1 MQNWEVGIL
10 LVNYNMEKLKSIMH
24 DLCAVTGINF
34 EILDANFHFLYR
46 CKNESPFCTAIQ
58 NTSIGANKCL
68 CSDTSILEECK
79 QSRSFQSH
87 VCHAGLTDA
96 ATPIIKNDVIV
107 GYIIT
112 GPIRTA
118 FTPEEIREK
127 LSWMSESIPQL
138 LEFYEEIPSFSED
151 RIDSLS
157 NLLSHILF
165 ENAIEIDYSD
175 FISFATTY
183 IKNNLNNDLS
193 IPHLCAT
200 LHVSKNVLYKSFHE
214 NRGCTVT
221 EYINR
226 QRIKQ
231 AQKLLR
237 ETDTPIYHIAA
248 SVGLPNY
255 TYFCRLFKKI
265 TGLSPI
271 VYRNNI

>member
-1 MQNWEVGIL
+1 M
-10 LVNYNMEKLKSIMH
+10 LVNYNMEKLKGIMN

-34 EILDANFHFLYR
+34 EILDANFHVLYR
-46 CKNESPFCTAIQ
+46 CKNETPFCEAIQ
-58 NTSIGANKCL
+58 NTSIGVNKCI

-79 QSRSFQSH
+79 ATRTFQAH
-87 VCHAGLTDA
+87 VCHAGLKDA

-112 GPIRTA
+112 GPLRTTFTLDEIRT
-118 FTPEEIREK
+118 R
-127 LSWMSESIPQL
+127 LSWMG
-138 LEFYEEIPSFSED
+138 EEIPRMLEYYEKVPSLSD
-151 RIDSLS
+151 SRIDSLS

-165 ENAIEIDYSD
+165 ENAIEIDYND

-183 IKNNLNNDLS
+183 IKNNLCSDLS
-193 IPHLCAT
+193 IPHLCKT

-214 NRGCTVT
+214 SRGCTVT

-237 ETDTPIYHIAA
+237 ETNMPIYHIAT
-248 SVGLPNY
+248 SVGILNY
-255 TYFCRLFKKI
+255 TYFCRLFKKS

-271 VYRNNI
+271 VYRNNV

>member
-1 MQNWEVGIL
+1 
-10 LVNYNMEKLKSIMH
+10 MEKLKSIMH

-34 EILDANFHFLYR
+34 EITDANFHFLYR

-107 GYIIT
+107 GYIVA
-112 GPIRTA
+112 GPIRSSL
-118 FTPEEIREK
+118 TPEEIREK
-127 LSWMSESIPQL
+127 LSWMNESVPRL
-138 LEFYEEIPSFSED
+138 LESYEEIPCFSD
-151 RIDSLS
+151 ARIDSLS

-175 FISFATTY
+175 FISFATAY
-183 IKNNLNNDLS
+183 IKNNLNSDLS
-193 IPHLCAT
+193 IPHLCEA
-200 LHVSKNVLYKSFHE
+200 LHVSKNVLYKSFRE

-237 ETDTPIYHIAA
+237 ESDMPIYHIAT
-248 SVGLPNY
+248 SVGIPNY
-255 TYFCRLFKKI
+255 TYFCRLFKKL

-271 VYRNNI
+271 VYRNNV

>member
-1 MQNWEVGIL
+1 M
-10 LVNYNMEKLKSIMH
+10 LVNYNMEKLKGIMN

-46 CKNESPFCTAIQ
+46 CKNDSPFCKAIQ
-58 NTSIGANKCL
+58 NTSLGANKCL

-79 QSRSFQSH
+79 QKRAFQCH
-87 VCHAGLTDA
+87 ICHAGLKDA
-96 ATPIIKNDVIV
+96 ATPIIKNDIIV

-112 GPIRTA
+112 GPIRASLTR
-118 FTPEEIREK
+118 EEIREK
-127 LSWMSESIPQL
+127 LSWMRESLPNL
-138 LEFYEEIPSFSED
+138 LEFYEEIPSFPDD

-214 NRGCTVT
+214 SRGCTVT

-237 ETDTPIYHIAA
+237 ETDTPIYHIAT

>member
-1 MQNWEVGIL
+1 MLI
-10 LVNYNMEKLKSIMH
+10 NYNMEKLKAIMN
-24 DLCAVTGINF
+24 DLSSVTGINF

-46 CKNESPFCTAIQ
+46 CKNETPFCYAIQ
-58 NTSIGANKCL
+58 NTAIGANKCL

-79 QSRSFQSH
+79 RTRSFQSH
-87 VCHAGLTDA
+87 ICHAGLKDA

-112 GPIRTA
+112 GPIRVS
-118 FTPEEIREK
+118 FTPDEIREK
-127 LSWMSESIPQL
+127 LSWMSESISTIL
-138 LEFYEEIPSFSED
+138 DFYDGIPFFSD
-151 RIDSLS
+151 YQIDSLS

-183 IKNNLNNDLS
+183 IKNNLDSNLS
-193 IPHLCAT
+193 IPHLCEVF
-200 LHVSKNVLYKSFHE
+200 HVSKNVLYKSFHE

-226 QRIKQ
+226 QRIKA
-231 AQKLLR
+231 AQKLLK
-237 ETDTPIYHIAA
+237 ETDTPIYHIAGA
-248 SVGLPNY
+248 VGIPNY

-265 TGLSPI
+265 TGLTPI
-271 VYRNNI
+271 AYRNNIT

>member
-1 MQNWEVGIL
+1 MLI
-10 LVNYNMEKLKSIMH
+10 NYNMEKLKAIMH
-24 DLCAVTGINF
+24 DLSSVTGINF

-46 CKNESPFCTAIQ
+46 CQNASPFCNAIQ
-58 NTSIGANKCL
+58 NTPIGSNKCL

-79 QSRSFQSH
+79 KSRSFQSH
-87 VCHAGLTDA
+87 ICHAGLKDA

-107 GYIIT
+107 GYIVT
-112 GPIRTA
+112 GPIRTS
-118 FTPEEIREK
+118 FTSEEIREK
-127 LSWMSESIPQL
+127 LSWMSESIQTL
-138 LEFYEEIPSFSED
+138 LEYYEEIPCFSD
-151 RIDSLS
+151 ARIDSLS

-183 IKNNLNNDLS
+183 IKNNLCNDLS
-193 IPHLCAT
+193 IPHLCAA
-200 LHVSKNVLYKSFHE
+200 LHVSKNVLYKSFRE
-214 NRGCTVT
+214 SRGCTVT

-237 ETDTPIYHIAA
+237 ETDTPIYHIAT
-248 SVGLPNY
+248 SVGIPNY

-265 TGLSPI
+265 TGLPPI
-271 VYRNNI
+271 VYRNNIG

>member
-1 MQNWEVGIL
+1 M
-10 LVNYNMEKLKSIMH
+10 
-24 DLCAVTGINF
+24 
-34 EILDANFHFLYR
+34 
-46 CKNESPFCTAIQ
+46 
-58 NTSIGANKCL
+58 
-68 CSDTSILEECK
+68 
-79 QSRSFQSH
+79 
-87 VCHAGLTDA
+87 
-96 ATPIIKNDVIV
+96 
-107 GYIIT
+107 

-118 FTPEEIREK
+118 VSAEDIGKK
-127 LSWMSESIPQL
+127 LSWIGQSISSLLQSYKELPQ
-138 LEFYEEIPSFSED
+138 FSDD

-183 IKNNLNNDLS
+183 IKNNLTNDLS
-193 IPHLCAT
+193 ISHLCET
-200 LHVSKNVLYKSFHE
+200 LHVSKNVLYKSFRD

-221 EYINR
+221 EYINK

-248 SVGLPNY
+248 SVGIPNY

-265 TGLSPI
+265 SGLSPI
-271 VYRNNI
+271 VYRNKI